1 MESALTSKGFFEFTF
16 ASQEDLCKVW
26 AAGTAN
32 LKPGVLRLFEWAK
45 DFNIHTHRQTHAQV
59 WIRLWELPQEYWM
72 ERTLYE
78 IAGAVGT
85 PLLIDHVTRNRL
97 FGHYARILVDLDLA
111 KDIFYEGMVER
122 EGFAFPVAIEYEG
135 LPEFCTH
142 CKSIG
147 HNVNSCRW
155 LYPRNV
161 DKLADLVDNGK
172 KPIYSQKQVSE
183 WKPKDNLDG
192 VGSSNTFE
200 THQVPEI

>member
-1 MESALTSKGFFEFTF
+1 
-16 ASQEDLCKVW
+16 
-26 AAGTAN
+26 
-32 LKPGVLRLFEWAK
+32 
-45 DFNIHTHRQTHAQV
+45 
-59 WIRLWELPQEYWM
+59 M

-111 KDIFYEGMVER
+111 KDIFYEVMVER
-122 EGFAFPVAIEYEG
+122 EGFAFPAAIEYEG

-147 HNVNSCRW
+147 HNINSCRW

-161 DKLADLVDNGK
+161 DKLADLVDKGK
-172 KPIYSQKQVSE
+172 KPVNSQKQISE
-183 WKPKDNLDG
+183 WKPKDNPDG
-192 VGSSNTFE
+192 IGSSNAFE
-200 THQVPEI
+200 THQVPEIQETKPVISDTQHEEVGDIPAHGMQSQTQAATVPIMVEQLVAENVTQSVDVEVTIGNKETLEVLTRM